1 MKLTALQI
9 AEACHEA
16 NRAYCHA
23 VGDYS
28 NLPWRM
34 VPENIKNS
42 VIDGVEFHLANP
54 DASPDQSHANWLK
67 FKQEDG
73 WVYGPVK
80 DAEKKQH
87 PCMVPYGQLPVEQRA
102 KDYIFSALADTL
114 KTF

>member
-1 MKLTALQI
+1 MKLTPLQI

-23 VGDYS
+23 LGDYS
-28 NLPWRM
+28 QAPWRFL
-34 VPENIKNS
+34 PENIKGS
-42 VIDGVEFHLANP
+42 AVDGVEYHIQHP
-54 DASPDQSHANWLK
+54 DASPEQSHENWSK
-67 FKQEDG
+67 FKIQDG

-87 PCMVPYGQLPVEQRA
+87 PCLVPYGELPIEQRA
-102 KDYIFSALADTL
+102 KDYIFSALVDIL